1 MGPHLARPPFA
12 VADSDV
18 PYLFHGTKRK
28 LPARC
33 TFSFDVVS
41 GIVPPMLDRSSRPA
55 GEARLRYLDAD
66 VDVIQPGDY
75 VTCAVTG
82 RKIPLQ
88 ALRYWSVDL
97 QEAYWD
103 ADAASQRMVKARD

>member
-1 MGPHLARPPFA
+1 MFVLQNKEETSCLLSLFFFPFIGHGGA
-12 VADSDV
+12 MLTRSD
-18 PYLFHGTKRK
+18 RQ
-28 LPARC
+28 
-33 TFSFDVVS
+33 
-41 GIVPPMLDRSSRPA
+41 A

-66 VDVIQPGDY
+66 IQVLSPGDF
-75 VTCAVTG
+75 VVCAVTG

-103 ADAASQRMVKARD
+103 AAAAGTRMVPAKG